1 MSVTSKLNQWA
12 KSAKGQIKMS
22 DCIAQYCA
30 NGTEVSASGAKLMP
44 EKRIEEAVT
53 KFLIVLRQ
61 TAASY
66 DLPESVM
73 KHIESMDMTRIHQ
86 TAKGYEVPLWFGG
99 DLHRDSLE
107 NDLGYEGVDNIVAVF
122 NNGYHARNYVYGW
135 WNHHRPSGEALARSN
150 GFEDFA
156 WVRSRKDREALRFIQ
171 QAIMD
176 FNGNYGTE
184 YNVIEIAPAKIYEK

>member
-1 MSVTSKLNQWA
+1 
-12 KSAKGQIKMS
+12 MS
-22 DCIAQYCA
+22 DCIDRYCA
-30 NGTEVSASGAKLMP
+30 NGTEVSANGSKVMP

-53 KFLIVLRQ
+53 KFLMVLRQ

-86 TAKGYEVPLWFGG
+86 TKKGYEVPLWFGG

-107 NDLGYEGVDNIVAVF
+107 NDLGGYGRVEYEGVDNIVAVF

-135 WNHHRPSGEALARSN
+135 WNHHRPTGAAMAFSLHTD
-150 GFEDFA
+150 DFA
-156 WVRSRKDREALRFIQ
+156 WVRSKKDREALRFIQ
-171 QAIMD
+171 QAIND

-184 YNVIEIAPAKIYEK
+184 YNVIEIVPADIYEK